1 MSRQRWL
8 LNHRFSPWTFVQWNS
23 EKFRS
28 WNTEWRA
35 ADVRAEQ
42 TVWWWRFCVEVFVHS
57 SAGVL
62 SFWRSSEDVLWW
74 FIYLLLSCD
83 LAHVLQERKKKHL
96 QSLLKILVHFP
107 QRQLSFC
114 FFWIFLNFLLLFLS
128 TQPPSTPSHPSMLR
142 CRSTFITMTDAFTMK
157 LMPCTPCTGR
167 WSCFLWCFLSFSIFS
182 IP

>member
-1 MSRQRWL
+1 MKSCRCKSRTDGLVVKVLCGGLCSQLSWSAFILEIFWGCSLMIYLSSSL
-8 LNHRFSPWTFVQWNS
+8 LWFSPCFTR
-23 EKFRS
+23 K
-28 WNTEWRA
+28 
-35 ADVRAEQ
+35 
-42 TVWWWRFCVEVFVHS
+42 
-57 SAGVL
+57 
-62 SFWRSSEDVLWW
+62 
-74 FIYLLLSCD
+74 
-83 LAHVLQERKKKHL
+83 KKKHL

-142 CRSTFITMTDAFTMK
+142 CRSTFITMMDAFTMK